1 MLQAESGTVL
11 SEQPLAKFAELK
23 DRCCQNKIP
32 APTFNGKAYASF
44 AFTEETRAKNVAAN
58 TVKQG
63 VQLNICPP
71 L

>member
-32 APTFNGKAYASF
+32 ALHSMERLMRVLLLQERHEQKMLLQT
-44 AFTEETRAKNVAAN
+44 
-58 TVKQG
+58 
-63 VQLNICPP
+63 L
-71 L
+71 